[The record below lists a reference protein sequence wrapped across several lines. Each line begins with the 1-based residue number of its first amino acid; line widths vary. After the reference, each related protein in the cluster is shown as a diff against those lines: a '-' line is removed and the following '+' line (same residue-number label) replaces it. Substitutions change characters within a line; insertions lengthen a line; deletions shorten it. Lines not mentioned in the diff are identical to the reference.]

1 MINWFKFSLSL
12 KFTIQPWTVQTTEAG
27 NMSGS
32 SHGQRFQIFEHYR
45 SYIRLLCNLNTD
57 LHHPWYH
64 SYQVS
69 ILVCLSVCFI
79 CLFVKMAKPIGP
91 KFCIYWKRINLTEN
105 LRKFEQIAFFLAW
118 LALHIFQ
125 FQTNFFIFYKIIVF
139 IFLGLKRTIL
149 SFGQPRTGLTFLLI
163 F

>member
-1 MINWFKFSLSL
+1 
-12 KFTIQPWTVQTTEAG
+12 
-27 NMSGS
+27 MSGS

-45 SYIRLLCNLNTD
+45 SYIRLLFNLNTD

-91 KFCIYWKRINLTEN
+91 KFCIY
-105 LRKFEQIAFFLAW
+105 
-118 LALHIFQ
+118 
-125 FQTNFFIFYKIIVF
+125 
-139 IFLGLKRTIL
+139 
-149 SFGQPRTGLTFLLI
+149 
-163 F
+163 